1 MTLLIDADWLLYSAC
16 AANECD
22 IRWDEWTHTLHLEQG
37 DVKDYISSRLS
48 FWRDVTLDNDL
59 ILCFSDYPTFRHEIH
74 QEYKANRLGKRKPLG
89 IRDLRIWMEQ
99 SYPART
105 YTGLEADDVLGLLAT
120 SGTLSNPIVISPDKD
135 MRTVPCQILVNDQIE
150 VIHPVD
156 ANRAW
161 MTQVLTGDSTDN
173 YQGLKGFGPVTAAK
187 TLADAITLPELWDKV
202 VGAYKKAGRTYS
214 DAVHMARLSRIL
226 RHGDYDFDTSTIK
239 LWEPDTDPL
248 MKVDQASQ

>member
-1 MTLLIDADWLLYSAC
+1 MTLLIDADWLLFSAC
-16 AANECD
+16 AACESD

-37 DVKDYISSRLS
+37 DVKDYISSRIS
-48 FWRDVTLDNDL
+48 FWRDVTFDNDFL
-59 ILCFSDYPTFRHEIH
+59 LCFSDYPTFRHEIY

-89 IRDLRIWMEQ
+89 FRDIRIWMEQ
-99 SYPART
+99 TYPCRSCI
-105 YTGLEADDVLGLLAT
+105 GLEADDVIGLLAT
-120 SGTLSNPIVISPDKD
+120 DGVTTNPIVVSIDKD

-173 YQGLKGFGPVTAAK
+173 YAGLKGYGPVTATKA
-187 TLADAITLPELWDKV
+187 LADAITLPELWDKV
-202 VGAYKKAGRTYS
+202 LAAYKKAGRSYQE
-214 DAVHMARLSRIL
+214 ALLMARLSRIL

-239 LWEPDTDPL
+239 LWEPDLDSA
-248 MKVDQASQ
+248 MRV